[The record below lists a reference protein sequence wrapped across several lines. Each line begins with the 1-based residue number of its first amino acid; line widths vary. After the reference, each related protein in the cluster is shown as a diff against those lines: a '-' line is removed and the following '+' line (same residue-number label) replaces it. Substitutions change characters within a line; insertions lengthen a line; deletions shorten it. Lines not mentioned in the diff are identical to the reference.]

1 MFGMYTYIQRD
12 CWLLFLSAAVSE
24 QVNRFSSCI
33 FQLNPNHK
41 CVSVRLQCVCVCV
54 RKPVSSPPPLSSWNK
69 KNVSSPLA
77 AIQDSPWNYKSTRQ
91 GGGKRLTLAV
101 FISESPE
108 ETGSAMSRE

>member
-1 MFGMYTYIQRD
+1 MFGVYTYIQGH

-24 QVNRFSSCI
+24 TGKQV
-33 FQLNPNHK
+33 FQLHLPAESK
-41 CVSVRLQCVCVCV
+41 SQTCVCVFSVCVCV
-54 RKPVSSPPPLSSWNK
+54 RASLSLPPPPLSSWNK

-77 AIQDSPWNYKSTRQ
+77 GIQDSPWNYKSTRQ

>member
-1 MFGMYTYIQRD
+1 MYTKA
-12 CWLLFLSAAVSE
+12 LLATVPFSCRFRTGR
-24 QVNRFSSCI
+24 QV
-33 FQLNPNHK
+33 FQLHLPAESK
-41 CVSVRLQCVCVCV
+41 SLMCVCVCV

-108 ETGSAMSRE
+108 ETRSAMSRE

>member
-1 MFGMYTYIQRD
+1 MFGVYTYIQRH
-12 CWLLFLSAAVSE
+12 CWLLFPSAAVSE

-41 CVSVRLQCVCVCV
+41 CVYVRASLSL
-54 RKPVSSPPPLSSWNK
+54 PPPPLSSWNK

-77 AIQDSPWNYKSTRQ
+77 AVQDSPWNYKSTRQ

>member
-1 MFGMYTYIQRD
+1 MYTKG
-12 CWLLFLSAAVSE
+12 LLATVPFSCCFRTGK
-24 QVNRFSSCI
+24 QV
-33 FQLNPNHK
+33 FQLHLPAESK
-41 CVSVRLQCVCVCV
+41 SQMCVCASSVCVCV